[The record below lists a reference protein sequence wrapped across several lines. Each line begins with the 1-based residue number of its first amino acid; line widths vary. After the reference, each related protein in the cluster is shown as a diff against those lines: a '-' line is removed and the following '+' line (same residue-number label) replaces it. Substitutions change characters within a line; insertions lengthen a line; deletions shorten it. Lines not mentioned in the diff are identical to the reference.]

1 MFHECIKF
9 TDYNGFPLTREY
21 SLTANNYGMVL
32 QGNVLKQVPIN
43 VDGTVSLFM
52 KSRKDP
58 IINIPIGD
66 IIEDVR
72 FRDDT
77 NDEDFKPDPND
88 DDTEDF
94 TIWHQTLIKQLQ
106 KKVNK

>member
-21 SLTANNYGMVL
+21 YLTPNNYVMIL
-32 QGNVLKQVPIN
+32 EGNVLKHVPIN
-43 VDGTVSLFM
+43 VDGTVSLFR

-72 FRDDT
+72 FRDED
-77 NDEDFKPDPND
+77 DEDFKPDPDD

-94 TIWHQTLIKQLQ
+94 TIWHQKLIKEL
-106 KKVNK
+106 KKK